1 MLCFISSFALNS
13 SRSIFASSPF
23 CRFVLLPFRYFFSR
37 FTTEEHETHWSKFR
51 SFSLSRCF
59 LPASP
64 TLLSCFRCSPLFTI
78 PACCAII
85 LPSGKKGE
93 KQNCSFL
100 ASITLFY
107 AISSPTGDAP
117 KGTSGVQYLF
127 CIDTQADNCYI
138 LPYNVL
144 TYFFVIFGHIW
155 VLGQ

>member
-37 FTTEEHETHWSKFR
+37 FKTEENETHLSKFC